1 MKTKKGRIRKVLLA
15 GALAVIWILLIYRV
29 NRGIEKTPLNNYEG
43 VTFERGVVTEIIR
56 DNYQEETGVR
66 EGKQVLMV
74 RMLTGTHKGEEM
86 ETTSSNGMLFGAAC
100 TVGMHVIL
108 MQSESGSGK
117 TVITT
122 VYTQDREIQTYIFAA
137 LYIAALILI
146 GGWKGMKGAV
156 ALIYTVVT
164 VIGLYLPL
172 VYRGY
177 SPFYVAVF
185 ICAITT
191 VVTMLLIGG
200 RTLKTLAAII
210 GTVAGVVMAGA
221 VARLFGLATG
231 LSGWN
236 VSNIETLVVLWDT
249 DGVRVSELLFAGLLI
264 STLGAVMDVAMS
276 ISSAMEEVL
285 HQNPKLS
292 RHELWKSGMRI
303 GRDLMG
309 TDSNTLILAF
319 AGGSMSTLVL
329 DYAYDLP
336 YRQIINS
343 NNIGLSIMQGLSGSF
358 GVVLAVPMTVTFAS
372 FLYKTIGKKT
382 AAAESALPAGIVNLP
397 AAAETGTPEEAANS
411 PAAAGRTAVSQEV
424 QMPDHAALPAADRED
439 KTVGKQWDERDEKKK
454 ISSF

>member
-15 GALAVIWILLIYRV
+15 GALAVIWILLIYMV

-122 VYTQDREIQTYIFAA
+122 VYTQDREIQIYIFAA
-137 LYIAALILI
+137 LYIAALVLI
-146 GGWKGMKGAV
+146 GGWKGLKGAL

-191 VVTMLLIGG
+191 IVTMLLIGG

-221 VARLFGLATG
+221 VAKLFGLATG

-319 AGGSMSTLVL
+319 AGGSMSMLVL

-336 YRQIINS
+336 YRQII
-343 NNIGLSIMQGLSGSF
+343 
-358 GVVLAVPMTVTFAS
+358 
-372 FLYKTIGKKT
+372 
-382 AAAESALPAGIVNLP
+382 
-397 AAAETGTPEEAANS
+397 
-411 PAAAGRTAVSQEV
+411 R
-424 QMPDHAALPAADRED
+424 
-439 KTVGKQWDERDEKKK
+439 
-454 ISSF
+454 